1 MPTNAPDSVARVP
14 EHLVERRVADPYP
27 YFAWLR
33 RHAPVSAE
41 RKANGTTVWQVARYE
56 DVDALIADGR
66 LSKRPERVAR
76 YVAGPPGLNRHLVHS
91 DPPDHTRL
99 RSLVNTAFI
108 PRRVVALE
116 PVIRAAAEELLDRLD
131 GRVRIDLVG
140 DFAGPLTFRVIC
152 RVLGVPDAMNTPDLR
167 ELLLATVMPTGAH
180 TTPVGMA
187 RTNREL
193 HAFLTELVALKRTA
207 GAAETAETDLL
218 GALVHG
224 CDGVDTLTQE
234 ELLSTA
240 YLLLLVG
247 HDTTLNLIGNGTLA
261 LLRHPDQ
268 AKRLDAEP
276 DLIAPAVEELLRFD
290 APVRDATFRAATEP
304 VEVGG
309 HTIAPGD
316 VVSLL
321 IGSANRDPE
330 KFDSPDVLDL
340 SRAPNEHLSF
350 GRGPYFC
357 IGAALAR
364 LEGRIA
370 FPLLLERLGQVRL
383 AVPAESLT
391 WRPTRVMRGLAAL
404 PLERY

>member
-1 MPTNAPDSVARVP
+1 MTRVP
-14 EHLVERRVADPYP
+14 KNLLDQRVADPYP
-27 YFAWLR
+27 YFSWLR

-41 RKANGTTVWQVARYE
+41 RKANGMTVWQIARYE

-66 LSKRPERVAR
+66 LSKRPDRVAH

-99 RSLVNTAFI
+99 RAVVNTAFI

-131 GRVRIDLVG
+131 GRARFDLVG

-152 RVLGVPDAMNTPDLR
+152 RILGVPEAMNTPDLR
-167 ELLLATVMPTGAH
+167 ELLLATVMPTGPHA
-180 TTPVGMA
+180 TREGVE

-193 HAFLTELVALKRTA
+193 YAFLTALVADKRTA
-207 GAAETAETDLL
+207 GVGKTAETDLL
-218 GALVHG
+218 GALVHA
-224 CDGVDTLTQE
+224 CDGGDTLTQE

-261 LLRHPDQ
+261 LLQHPDQ

-276 DLIAPAVEELLRFD
+276 DLIGPAVEELLRFD
-290 APVRDATFRAATEP
+290 APVRDATFRAAAEP

-330 KFDSPDVLDL
+330 KFDEPDVLDL
-340 SRAPNEHLSF
+340 SRTPNQHLSF
-350 GRGPYFC
+350 GRGGHFC
-357 IGAALAR
+357 LGAVLAR
-364 LEGRIA
+364 QAVEA
-370 FPLLLERLGQVRL
+370 LLRAVDDRHPTLRLG
-383 AVPAESLT
+383 P
-391 WRPTRVMRGLAAL
+391 L
-404 PLERY
+404 PLRRHPAFGVTSLAEVPCLV